1 MTTLRRRRTAQATT
15 AAAWHKTLTAHDIRR
30 KISSIA
36 HQPNRRNTPTAQYIM
51 HRPTTTRR
59 KKGNPVTEKQVTG
72 LPFSIS

>member
-1 MTTLRRRRTAQATT
+1 MTKT
-15 AAAWHKTLTAHDIRR
+15 AAPTARHKTLTAHDIRR

-59 KKGNPVTEKQVTG
+59 KKGNPATEKQVTG